1 MTYKNIPIQ
10 QNCKKKDR
18 TCRFSFPRPPSSKT
32 LIEKKPRLL
41 LKIHT
46 TEFVKRKAE
55 NKHILSGVY
64 DSLQKKNPDLSFDDL
79 LANSQVTEERYLQAL
94 KETSCK
100 TTIILQRDPLECF
113 VTNYNQDLLSI

>member
-18 TCRFSFPRPPSSKT
+18 TFRFSFPRPPSSKP
-32 LIEKKPRLL
+32 LIEKKQT
-41 LKIHT
+41 ITENT
-46 TEFVKRKAE
+46 TEFVNRKAE

-100 TTIILQRDPLECF
+100 QQSFCREIH
-113 VTNYNQDLLSI
+113 

>member
-1 MTYKNIPIQ
+1 MSREKQ
-10 QNCKKKDR
+10 
-18 TCRFSFPRPPSSKT
+18 KT
-32 LIEKKPRLL
+32 SIY
-41 LKIHT
+41 
-46 TEFVKRKAE
+46 
-55 NKHILSGVY
+55 SGVY
-64 DSLQKKNPDLSFDDL
+64 DSLQKKNPDLSFNDL

>member
-18 TCRFSFPRPPSSKT
+18 TCRFSFPRSPSSKT
-32 LIEKKPRLL
+32 LIEKKTQT
-41 LKIHT
+41 ITENT

-64 DSLQKKNPDLSFDDL
+64 DSLQKQNPDLSFDDL

-100 TTIILQRDPLECF
+100 TTIILQKDPLECF
-113 VTNYNQDLLSI
+113 VINYNQDLLSI

>member
-1 MTYKNIPIQ
+1 MSREKQKTSIFLAEYMIVYK
-10 QNCKKKDR
+10 
-18 TCRFSFPRPPSSKT
+18 
-32 LIEKKPRLL
+32 
-41 LKIHT
+41 
-46 TEFVKRKAE
+46 
-55 NKHILSGVY
+55 
-64 DSLQKKNPDLSFDDL
+64 KKNPDLSFNDL